1 MAEDT
6 SEVSFK
12 IYEIDQLFVVPETP
26 GIYVW
31 FMRFQLPTVFP
42 AAGSIEDQVLSRM
55 SDLRGFLRPEE
66 MTLSSSS
73 AYGVEWRGTIAMEE
87 DVREVNR
94 QLLGGDDIVRTHISH
109 LNAFFGSILPVLY
122 VGKAD
127 NLQRR
132 LSNHIGRLRV
142 FDEFPF
148 DDDDIEAREFAER
161 AASRGLDPAYL
172 RFTFFEYPECDP
184 NIHRNV
190 RFDSNEVAEHH
201 INRTIRPILGKR

>member
-1 MAEDT
+1 VAEGS
-6 SEVSFK
+6 SEASFK
-12 IYEIDQLFVVPETP
+12 IFEIDQLFVVPETP

-31 FMRFQLPTVFP
+31 LMRFQLPTVFP
-42 AAGSIEDQVLSRM
+42 VNRSIEEQILSRM
-55 SDLRGFLRPEE
+55 SDLRGFLRPED

-73 AYGVEWRGTIAMEE
+73 AYGVEWNGTLALDE
-87 DVREVNR
+87 DVRAVNR
-94 QLLGGDDIVRTHISH
+94 QLLGGDEIVRTHISH

-142 FDEFPF
+142 FEEFPF

-161 AASRGLDPAYL
+161 VASRGLDPAYL
-172 RFTFFEYPECDP
+172 RFTYFEYPKCDSG
-184 NIHRNV
+184 ISHNV
-190 RFDSNEVAEHH
+190 VFDSNEVAERH